1 MKKRRI
7 AVVTGI
13 RSEYHIL
20 ESVMRAIEA
29 HPKLELRVVVTGT
42 HLSPKFGSTWK
53 LVARDFPIAAK
64 VPSLLPGDSLLDRAR
79 SLGRQTE
86 ALARRFHKLQ
96 PDIVAVLGDREESL
110 ATAGACAYLNIA
122 CAHISGG
129 DRSRGTVDD
138 LVRHSVTKLAHLHF
152 PTTSENAI
160 RIVKM
165 GEEPW
170 RVKAVGASGLDR
182 LRAHTSCS
190 RADFLS
196 TFGLSDQDFV
206 LVIQHPV
213 SSQVKDAAAQMRL
226 TLEAIR
232 RSKLA
237 AVIVH
242 PNSDAGSRA
251 MIREIQR
258 FKKPGNWAVRTTLD
272 GWHYTNAL
280 RHARAMVGNSSA
292 GLLEAPFMAC
302 PAINVGLRQSERTA
316 GPNLIRVP
324 HSISAI
330 LGALKKAASPAYR
343 RRLGAL
349 QCRHLYG
356 DGHTGIR
363 IAQALAKVPLGAR
376 LLNKPICY

>member
-13 RSEYHIL
+13 RSEFHIL
-20 ESVMRAIEA
+20 ESVMRAVDC
-29 HPKLELRVVVTGT
+29 HPGLDLRVVVTGT

-53 LVARDFPIAAK
+53 LVARQFPIAAK
-64 VPSLLPGDSLLDRAR
+64 VPSLLPGDTLLDRAR

-86 ALARRFHKLQ
+86 ALARCFGKLK
-96 PDIVAVLGDREESL
+96 PDIVCVLGDREESL
-110 ATAGACAYLNIA
+110 ATASACAYLNLA

-152 PTTSENAI
+152 PTTAENAR

-165 GEEPW
+165 GEEGW

-182 LRAHTSCS
+182 LRGYTACS
-190 RADFLS
+190 RTDFLK
-196 TFGLSDQDFV
+196 TFGIPEQDFV

-213 SSQVKDAAAQMRL
+213 SSQVGSAASQMHL
-226 TLEAIR
+226 TLQAIK
-232 RSKLA
+232 RSGLA
-237 AVIVH
+237 AIIVH

-251 MIREIQR
+251 MIHEISR
-258 FKKPGNWAVRTTLD
+258 FNNPANWAVRTTLD
-272 GWHYTNAL
+272 GWQYTNAL
-280 RHARAMVGNSSA
+280 RHALAMVGNSSA

-324 HSISAI
+324 HSLSTI
-330 LGALKKAASPAYR
+330 LGALKNAASPAFR
-343 RRLGAL
+343 RKLRLAKH
-349 QCRHLYG
+349 RHLYG
-356 DGHTGIR
+356 DGKTGSK
-363 IAQALAKVPLGAR
+363 IAAELARVTLGDR
-376 LLNKPICY
+376 LLNKRITY